1 MTFAPDILAYILQEF
16 PAEDRDQVV
25 TMVDAAVL
33 HDGSPAG
40 PRCQRAALVG
50 SHGTLEKLERLI
62 ADLKKDYRD
71 VIVEG
76 EYEVHEKKLIRVR
89 NLNQPFENELNN

>member
-50 SHGTLEKLERLI
+50 SHGALEKLKRLI

-76 EYEVHEKKLIRVR
+76 EYEVHGKKLIRVR
-89 NLNQPFENELNN
+89 DLNQPFEGY